1 MDKFSQLLDTIEHP
15 ERYSRTDIETILQDP
30 ETREALVVL
39 DKTKSSLTSIPTP
52 DVEKE
57 WTEFADSHSLTAVS
71 RRIPLRALASRNIA
85 ATIAICIISFTMM
98 ATIFS
103 LGIGSFNRDNA
114 DQNTD
119 ETTTATTAPSSYHEH
134 DIVKTDSAQ
143 KNTTAEII
151 IFDNETLENII
162 NSIAAHYGYT
172 VFFNDDASKSL
183 RLYFRWDQTLS
194 VEDVAARLDNFEQI
208 HVSIDDKTIKVD

>member
-15 ERYSRTDIETILQDP
+15 ELYSRTDIETMLQDS
-30 ETREALVVL
+30 ETMETLVVL
-39 DKTKSSLTSIPTP
+39 DKIKSSLIPIPTP

-57 WTEFADSHSLTAVS
+57 WKEFADSHRLTAVS
-71 RRIPLRALASRNIA
+71 RRIPLRTLASRNIA

-103 LGIGSFNRDNA
+103 LGISSFNRANA

-119 ETTTATTAPSSYHEH
+119 GTTIDTTAPTSYHEH
-134 DIVKTDSAQ
+134 DIVKTDSVE
-143 KNTTAEII
+143 KNSTAEII

-162 NSIAAHYGYT
+162 NSIAVHYGYN
-172 VFFNDDASKSL
+172 VFFDDDASKSI

-208 HVSIDDKTIKVD
+208 HISIDDKTIKVD